1 MSSLMGIGNVGSA
14 GNIDELIQAASTN
27 PQQPTSSGGTFRK
40 VMGGLLGGAANIF
53 MPGMGSV
60 IGNLIGGAG
69 SAGGTGSSMNPA
81 QMLQMQQQ
89 MGMEQ
94 EAFTTA
100 STVLKDRHDSAM
112 TAIQNSKSN

>member
-14 GNIDELIQAASTN
+14 GNIDELIQAAST
-27 PQQPTSSGGTFRK
+27 PAQQTTAGGGFRK
-40 VMGGLLGGAANIF
+40 VMGGVLGAAANVF
-53 MPGMGSV
+53 MPGVGGAIS
-60 IGNLIGGAG
+60 NLIGGGSAAG
-69 SAGGTGSSMNPA
+69 SATSPA

-89 MGMEQ
+89 MAMEQ

-100 STVLKDRHDSAM
+100 STILKDRHDAAM